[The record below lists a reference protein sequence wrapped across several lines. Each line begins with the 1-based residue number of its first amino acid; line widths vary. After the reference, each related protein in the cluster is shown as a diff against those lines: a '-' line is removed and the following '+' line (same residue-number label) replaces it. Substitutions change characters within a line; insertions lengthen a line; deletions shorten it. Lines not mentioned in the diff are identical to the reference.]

1 MDMHIRKES
10 IRGDNSEILKKIVD
24 ATISLFE
31 FAKEELRPT
40 PAKSH
45 YLFNLRD
52 IQRVIQGIQMMKSF
66 ESGDN
71 SGKLIR
77 LWVHENARIFADRL
91 IIGQDVSTLF

>member
-1 MDMHIRKES
+1 MELHIKKETV
-10 IRGDNSEILKKIVD
+10 RGDNSEILKKLVD
-24 ATISLFE
+24 ATILVFD
-31 FAKEELRPT
+31 FAREQLRPT

-52 IQRVIQGIQMMKSF
+52 VARVVQGIQMMKSF
-66 ESGDN
+66 DSGDN
-71 SGKLIR
+71 TGKLLR